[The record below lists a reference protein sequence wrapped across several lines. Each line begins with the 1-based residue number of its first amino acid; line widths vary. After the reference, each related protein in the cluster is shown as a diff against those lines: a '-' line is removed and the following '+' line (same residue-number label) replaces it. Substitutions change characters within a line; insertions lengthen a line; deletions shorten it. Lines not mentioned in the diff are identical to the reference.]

1 MGKRK
6 KTGKRIFLIFC
17 IVTLSI
23 IGAITYY
30 KNVIKHPFKVKDES
44 FKIMVEEGSGIYTVL
59 NTMKN
64 DGKIKNVTLIK
75 KYLKYNNM
83 LLSINPGTYTIKSDA
98 TVDEFIEQLNKGI
111 DEDTVKVTIP
121 EGYDINKMALLLEEK
136 GIIKK
141 EDFIKK
147 CREYEKPKYIKDI
160 NNRKY
165 VLEGY
170 LFPDTYN
177 FKKDM
182 DGEKIISIM
191 YNRFEEVVKDLKD
204 QYEIQDEELD
214 KIITLASIVEKEAE
228 VNEER
233 GKVASVFHNR
243 IKKGIKMESCAT
255 VLYAMGKHKDKLYYK
270 DLEIKSPYNTYKNMG
285 LPPGP
290 ICSPGIESI
299 KATINPEKTN
309 YLYFVSN
316 NDGTHFFTD
325 NYAEF
330 LKVKKITQGD

>member
-1 MGKRK
+1 
-6 KTGKRIFLIFC
+6 
-17 IVTLSI
+17 
-23 IGAITYY
+23 
-30 KNVIKHPFKVKDES
+30 
-44 FKIMVEEGSGIYTVL
+44 
-59 NTMKN
+59 
-64 DGKIKNVTLIK
+64 
-75 KYLKYNNM
+75 
-83 LLSINPGTYTIKSDA
+83 
-98 TVDEFIEQLNKGI
+98 
-111 DEDTVKVTIP
+111 
-121 EGYDINKMALLLEEK
+121 
-136 GIIKK
+136 
-141 EDFIKK
+141 
-147 CREYEKPKYIKDI
+147 
-160 NNRKY
+160 
-165 VLEGY
+165 
-170 LFPDTYN
+170 
-177 FKKDM
+177 M

>member
-6 KTGKRIFLIFC
+6 KMGIIIPVVFC
-17 IVTLSI
+17 IIALSI
-23 IGAITYY
+23 IGTVTYY
-30 KNVIKHPFKVKDES
+30 KNIIKHPFKVKDES
-44 FKIMVEEGSGIYTVL
+44 FKIVVEEGSGIYTVL

-64 DGKIKNVTLIK
+64 NKNVKNVWLIK
-75 KYLKYNNM
+75 KYLKDNNM
-83 LLSINPGTYTIKSDA
+83 LLNINPGTYIVKSDA
-98 TVDEFIEQLNKGI
+98 TIDEFIEQLNKGI
-111 DEDTVKVTIP
+111 DEDTIKVTIP
-121 EGYDINKMALLLEEK
+121 EGYDTNKIALLLEQK

-147 CREYEKPKYIKDI
+147 CSEYEKPKYIKNI
-160 NNRKY
+160 NKRKY

-182 DGEKIISIM
+182 DGEKVISTM
-191 YNRFEEVVKDLKD
+191 YNRFEKVAEDLKNK
-204 QYEIQDEELD
+204 YKIKDEELD

-243 IKKGIKMESCAT
+243 VKKGMKMESCAT
-255 VLYAMGKHKDKLYYK
+255 VLYAMGKHKEKLYYK
-270 DLEIKSPYNTYKNMG
+270 DLEINSPYNTYKTIG

-290 ICSPGIESI
+290 ICNPGIESI
-299 KATINPEKTN
+299 EATIKPEETN

-330 LKVKKITQGD
+330 LKVKKTTQGD

>member
-1 MGKRK
+1 MRKRK
-6 KTGKRIFLIFC
+6 RIRTIISLAFC
-17 IVTLSI
+17 IIALCIVGT
-23 IGAITYY
+23 ITYY
-30 KNVIKHPFKVKDES
+30 KNVIKHPFKIKDES
-44 FKIMVEEGSGIYTVL
+44 LKVVVKEGSGIYTVL
-59 NTMKN
+59 NTMKDN
-64 DGKIKNVTLIK
+64 KKIKNVNLIK
-75 KYLKYNNM
+75 RYLKVNNIP
-83 LLSINPGTYTIKSDA
+83 LSINPGTYTIKSDA

-111 DEDTVKVTIP
+111 DESTVKVTIP
-121 EGYDINKMALLLEEK
+121 EGYDINKIALLLEEK

-182 DGEKIISIM
+182 NGEKIISIM

-204 QYEIQDEELD
+204 QYKIQDEELD

-270 DLEIKSPYNTYKNMG
+270 DLEIKSPYNTYKTMG

-299 KATINPEKTN
+299 KATIKPEKTN
-309 YLYFVSN
+309 CLYFVSN

-325 NYAEF
+325 NYNEF
-330 LKVKKITQGD
+330 LKVKKATQGD